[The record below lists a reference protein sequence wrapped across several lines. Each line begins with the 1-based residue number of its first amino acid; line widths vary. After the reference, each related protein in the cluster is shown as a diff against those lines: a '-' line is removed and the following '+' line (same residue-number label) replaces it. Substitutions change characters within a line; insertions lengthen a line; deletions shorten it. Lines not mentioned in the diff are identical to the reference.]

1 MNENIYF
8 SVIFPTNNRAAD
20 VDETLSQIQ
29 KSTYKNYEVIIIDN
43 NSTDNTFEVSKK
55 YNFVRYFK
63 NNFNNHIVA
72 ARNQAIK
79 EAKGKIIFSIDDDS
93 FPSIF
98 AMEKA
103 YEVFEK
109 NEDIGLISCGIKNYK
124 IFKNE
129 INNQDEQ
136 GKNLKFSETLT
147 WSGCGGFFR
156 KNIYNK
162 YGPWDES
169 GINSFYE
176 LLTCLWTLRENM
188 KIYNYENIYVYHKVS
203 DGGVGA
209 DLRGNDLMRI
219 DEFYANS
226 FFIIKYYDYIK
237 LIKKMIEIISVIS
250 CATIEQRTTVYL
262 KSYIKLLKN
271 IKIILKNKKE
281 YPSEITSKI
290 RLSFNFIGK

>member
-1 MNENIYF
+1 MNKNIYF
-8 SVIFPTNNRAAD
+8 SIIFPTNNRAPD

-29 KSTYKNYEVIIIDN
+29 KSTFRNYEVIIIDN
-43 NSTDNTFEVSKK
+43 NSNDNTFEISKK
-55 YNFVRYFK
+55 YKFVRYFK
-63 NNFNNHIVA
+63 NDFNNHVVA

-79 EAKGKIIFSIDDDS
+79 KAKGKIILSIDDDS
-93 FPSIF
+93 FPSID

-109 NEDIGLISCGIKNYK
+109 NQDIGLISCGIKNYK
-124 IFKNE
+124 AFKNE
-129 INNQDEQ
+129 INSKKEYENDL
-136 GKNLKFSETLT
+136 NFRETFT

-156 KNIYNK
+156 KDLYNK
-162 YGPWDES
+162 YGPWDE
-169 GINSFYE
+169 GCMHNFYE
-176 LLTCLWTLRENM
+176 LLTCLWTLRDKK

-209 DLRGNDLMRI
+209 DLRGNDAMRI

-226 FFIIKYYDYIK
+226 FFIIKYYNYIK
-237 LIKKMIEIISVIS
+237 LIKKMIEILSVIS

-262 KSYIKLLKN
+262 KSFIKLLKN
-271 IKIILKNKKE
+271 IKTILKSRKE
-281 YPSEITSKI
+281 YPSEITSKV

>member
-8 SVIFPTNNRAAD
+8 SIIFPTNNRAKD

-29 KSTYKNYEVIIIDN
+29 KSTFKNFEVIIIDN
-43 NSTDNTFEVSKK
+43 NSTDNTFEISRK
-55 YNFVRYFK
+55 YKFTRYFK
-63 NNFNNHIVA
+63 NNFNNFTIA
-72 ARNQAIK
+72 SRNQAMKKAI
-79 EAKGKIIFSIDDDS
+79 GKIIFSIDDDS
-93 FPSIF
+93 FPSVF

-103 YEVFEK
+103 YEVFEY
-109 NEDIGLISCGIKNYK
+109 NENIGLISCGIKNYK
-124 IFKNE
+124 SFKNE
-129 INNQDEQ
+129 INSKEEYN
-136 GKNLKFSETLT
+136 KNLKFTETFT

-156 KNIYNK
+156 KSLYDK
-162 YGPWDES
+162 YGPWDDN
-169 GINSFYE
+169 GIHNFFE
-176 LLTCLWTLRENM
+176 LQTCLWTLKENM

-203 DGGVGA
+203 DGGAGA
-209 DLRGNDLMRI
+209 DLRGNDIMRI

-262 KSYIKLLKN
+262 KSYVKLLKN
-271 IKIILKNKKE
+271 IKIILKSRKE
-281 YPSEITSKI
+281 YPSEITNKI